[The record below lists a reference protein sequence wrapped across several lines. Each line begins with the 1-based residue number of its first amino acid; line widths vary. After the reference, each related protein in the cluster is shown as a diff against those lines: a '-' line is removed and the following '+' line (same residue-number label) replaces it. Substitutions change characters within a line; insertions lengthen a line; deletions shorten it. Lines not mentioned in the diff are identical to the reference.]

1 MNYIVLDLEWN
12 QPVSKNISVYKKI
25 GDRLKFEIIQIG
37 AVKMNENYEIVDE
50 FNVFVKPK
58 YYRKMHSKVKKL
70 TGIDFNKVD
79 GMCFDCAVHK
89 FKKWCGDNFVFLIW
103 GNDDISVLNEHLKF
117 INLSTEWTKKY
128 YNLQF
133 IAANELNLKNM
144 QNSLKTVLD
153 LMEISVEESL
163 HNALNDAYYTALI
176 ATKLDINK
184 GIENYKKLCIP
195 RVSEDDYQLL
205 NYGNFKTRAEAL
217 QNEKICKIKCPVCH
231 KPAKTVLKY
240 TKSNTEKY
248 ISLVK
253 CKEHGK
259 FIVKLRIK
267 KSEQGLYKVNRII
280 IKGEENSETE
290 ITEKIKNYRK
300 RNNKR
305 HKRNKTTGGNL

>member
-79 GMCFDCAVHK
+79 GMCFDCAIDK

-103 GNDDISVLNEHLKF
+103 GNDDISVLNENLKF

-153 LMEISVEESL
+153 LMEISVEENL

-176 ATKLDINK
+176 ATKLDINN
-184 GIENYKKLCIP
+184 GIENYKKLCNVELFFQIH
-195 RVSEDDYQLL
+195 
-205 NYGNFKTRAEAL
+205 AL
-217 QNEKICKIKCPVCH
+217 
-231 KPAKTVLKY
+231 
-240 TKSNTEKY
+240 
-248 ISLVK
+248 
-253 CKEHGK
+253 
-259 FIVKLRIK
+259 
-267 KSEQGLYKVNRII
+267 
-280 IKGEENSETE
+280 
-290 ITEKIKNYRK
+290 
-300 RNNKR
+300 
-305 HKRNKTTGGNL
+305 